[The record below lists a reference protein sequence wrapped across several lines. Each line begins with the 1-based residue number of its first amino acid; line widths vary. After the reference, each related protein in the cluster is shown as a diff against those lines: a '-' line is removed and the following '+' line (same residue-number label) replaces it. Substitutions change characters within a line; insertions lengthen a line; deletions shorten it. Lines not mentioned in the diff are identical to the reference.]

1 MWLQTALS
9 DVAKDAPI
17 IIFSHTPLYEV
28 YPGWNFWIRDWRQVH
43 EIIGPYSNITNIH
56 GHVHQPLYHE
66 TEGARFIGMLAT
78 SWPWPY
84 PPTGVPALTR
94 PMIRVDPGDIFDGV
108 GWGKFDYAD
117 GHASEEYKMWRNEV
131 FAVAQHDSGTGDNG
145 NQILTP
151 RIADRDWTGN

>member
-1 MWLQTALS
+1 
-9 DVAKDAPI
+9 
-17 IIFSHTPLYEV
+17 
-28 YPGWNFWIRDWRQVH
+28 
-43 EIIGPYSNITNIH
+43 
-56 GHVHQPLYHE
+56 
-66 TEGARFIGMLAT
+66 
-78 SWPWPY
+78 
-84 PPTGVPALTR
+84 
-94 PMIRVDPGDIFDGV
+94 MIRVDPGDIFDGV